1 MRSLSPRIAHLM
13 DFGLVLAGTAFATG
27 AGFLIKVF
35 LGRLLG
41 PGQLGIFGACFAF
54 LTVVSVFADLGVRY
68 SLVNLASRAV
78 AEGNE
83 RRAQRLVFGG
93 LFLKLFGSL
102 AVASVGWLSAS
113 TLAVSV
119 LEKPELAPYL
129 KITSVGV
136 CVWALWDA
144 LEGALHAR
152 LKFSWGAGCR
162 IIFEFLRML
171 VFAALWYH
179 ADGAYLSL
187 DRYLWL
193 YFLAPLASLSLGA
206 VMLFKLYHPRGLGLL
221 HRPELVE
228 LVKFSRGIFFF
239 RSASVTLMFLD
250 SLMLTR
256 YGLLSDLGLY
266 EAAKGL
272 AFALLLVSESLQMVL
287 LPKVNQIKTLQE
299 IKTLVKRSGRYFA
312 VLFVSALV
320 WMVVAAPF
328 LSLFGEAFTQPVVAR
343 TFQIM
348 VAVTLFTIPAAIF
361 STVLLSLNRPITLGC
376 IALGQVLLGALIYP
390 TTVSMG
396 GPVGTACTA
405 LALQIVGCVAYAYA
419 LRREVRAREAAAR
432 AQDCGEA
439 I

>member
-1 MRSLSPRIAHLM
+1 MPSLSPRIAHLI
-13 DFGLVLAGTAFATG
+13 DFALVLGGTAFATG

-54 LTVVSVFADLGVRY
+54 LTVVSVLADLGVRY
-68 SLVNLASRAV
+68 SLVNLASRAISQDNP
-78 AEGNE
+78 E
-83 RRAQRLVFGG
+83 RAQRLIFGG

-102 AVASVGWLSAS
+102 TLATVGWFCAPF
-113 TLAVSV
+113 LAVTV
-119 LEKPELAPYL
+119 LQKPELAPYL
-129 KITSVGV
+129 QVTSIGV

-152 LKFSWGAGCR
+152 QKFSWGAGCR
-162 IIFEFLRML
+162 IIFESLRML
-171 VFAALWYH
+171 AFAGLWYH
-179 ADGAYLSL
+179 AGGAYLTL

-193 YFLAPLASLSLGA
+193 YFLAPVVSLAVGA
-206 VMLFKLYHPRGLGLL
+206 VMLTKLYHPRGLGVF
-221 HRPELVE
+221 HRPELEE
-228 LVKFSRGIFFF
+228 LVQFSRGIFFF

-250 SLMLTR
+250 SIMMTR
-256 YGLLSDLGLY
+256 FGHLSDLGLY

-299 IKTLVKRSGRYFA
+299 VKTLVKRSGRYFA
-312 VLFVSALV
+312 VLFVSAIA
-320 WMVVAAPF
+320 WMIIAAPF
-328 LSLFGEAFTQPVVAR
+328 LSLFGKAFTDPVVAR

-376 IALGQVLLGALIYP
+376 IAFGQVIIGSLIYP
-390 TTVSMG
+390 TSVTLG
-396 GPVGTACTA
+396 GPVGTALTA
-405 LALQIVGCVAYAYA
+405 LGLQMLGCLAYAVV
-419 LRREVRAREAAAR
+419 LWREVRTREANS
-432 AQDCGEA
+432 QDS
-439 I
+439 

>member
-1 MRSLSPRIAHLM
+1 MRGLSPRIAHFV

-68 SLVNLASRAV
+68 SLVNLASRAL

-83 RRAQRLVFGG
+83 QRAQRLVFGG

-102 AVASVGWLSAS
+102 VVATVGWLSAS
-113 TLAVSV
+113 SLAVSV
-119 LEKPELAPYL
+119 LHKPELAPYL
-129 KITSVGV
+129 QVTSIGV
-136 CVWALWDA
+136 FVWALWDA
-144 LEGALHAR
+144 LEGALHAG
-152 LKFSWGAGCR
+152 LKFSWGAACR
-162 IIFEFLRML
+162 IIFELLRL
-171 VFAALWYH
+171 GFFAALWSY
-179 ADGAYLSL
+179 ADGAYLTL

-193 YFLAPLASLSLGA
+193 YFLAPLASLGLGA
-206 VMLFKLYHPRGLGLL
+206 VMLVRLYHPRGLGLL

-239 RSASVTLMFLD
+239 RSASVTLIFLD
-250 SLMLTR
+250 SLMMTR
-256 YGLLSDLGLY
+256 FGILSDLGLY

-272 AFALLLVSESLQMVL
+272 AFALLLISESLQMVL
-287 LPKVNQIKTLQE
+287 LPKVNQIKTLHE
-299 IKTLVKRSGRYFA
+299 VKTLVKKSGRYFA
-312 VLFVSALV
+312 VLFFSAML

-328 LSLFGEAFTQPVVAR
+328 LSLFGEAFTDPVVAD

-361 STVLLSLNRPITLGC
+361 STVLLSLDRPITLGC
-376 IALGQVLLGALIYP
+376 IALGQVLLGAAMYP
-390 TTVSMG
+390 TTVSVG

-405 LALQIVGCVAYAYA
+405 LGLQMLGCVAYAYA

-432 AQDCGEA
+432 AEGLEQS
-439 I
+439 